1 MSPPDPVRGNL
12 PRYQSGV
19 APQRMLTVLLGDYWF
34 SRGEPLPSSALVE
47 LLGAL
52 EITPSSARA
61 AIQRLAQRGFL
72 VAHKDG
78 RRTSYSVHAGNRK
91 YQAQRIERIFQAH
104 RERPWDGTWTIITY
118 RVPETAA
125 PLRRALRDT
134 LRQLRF
140 GHLND
145 GVWIKPGSHAE
156 EAFTHLKSGN
166 DSVLTLVSF
175 FEGARLPD
183 FVSPLELRRA
193 FDADALDEEYL
204 SFALRWER
212 RARDLGDHWPTGL
225 EALRLRTEVLSE
237 WRPLVHQDPQLP
249 NALLPEE
256 PPLRRAAAAAAL
268 FYDRLGPP
276 AENAVR
282 KVVERHQPE
291 LAPLVLHHTF
301 AASDQL
307 LAQEEGDNG
316 QPRASSGR
324 RPDLPSA

>member
-1 MSPPDPVRGNL
+1 MSPTDPSRGNL

-34 SRGEPLPSSALVE
+34 GRGEPLPSSALVE

-72 VAHKDG
+72 AAHKDG
-78 RRTSYSVHAGNRK
+78 RRTSYSVHAGSRK
-91 YQAQRIERIFQAH
+91 TQAQRVERIFQAH

-125 PLRRALRDT
+125 PLRRAVRDT

-156 EAFTHLKSGN
+156 EAFAHLKQG
-166 DSVLTLVSF
+166 DEPVLSLVSF

-204 SFALRWER
+204 SFALRWEG
-212 RARDLGDHWPTGL
+212 RARDLGDQWPTGV

-237 WRPLVHQDPQLP
+237 WRPLVHQDPRLP

-256 PPLRRAAAAAAL
+256 PPLRRAATATAL
-268 FYDRLGPP
+268 FYDGLGPS

-282 KVVERHQPE
+282 KIIERHQPE

-301 AASDQL
+301 ATSDRL
-307 LAQEEGDNG
+307 LGREGAETFTG
-316 QPRASSGR
+316 P
-324 RPDLPSA
+324 

>member
-1 MSPPDPVRGNL
+1 MISTDPVGGNL

-34 SRGEPLPSSALVE
+34 GRGEPLPSSALVE

-52 EITPSSARA
+52 EITAPSARA

-78 RRTSYSVHAGNRK
+78 RRTSYSVHAGSRRS
-91 YQAQRIERIFQAH
+91 QAQRVERIFQGH

-118 RVPETAA
+118 RVPQTAA

-145 GVWIKPGSHAE
+145 GVWIKPGTHAE
-156 EAFTHLKSGN
+156 EAFAHLKQG
-166 DSVLTLVSF
+166 VEPVQTLVSF
-175 FEGARLPD
+175 FQGARLPD

-204 SFALRWER
+204 AFSLRWEG
-212 RARDLGDHWPTGL
+212 RARDLGEHWPTGL

-249 NALLPEE
+249 DALLPGE

-268 FYDRLGPP
+268 FYDGLGPP

-282 KVVERHQPE
+282 KIIARHQPE

-301 AASDQL
+301 AASDRL
-307 LAQEEGDNG
+307 IALNE
-316 QPRASSGR
+316 ASR
-324 RPDLPSA
+324 